1 MAPAP
6 IGPPSSHGCWHCRT
20 HAWSAPSRWPTTKDR
35 DGHRAGRRGASGITI
50 RHRTVDFDAAS
61 KPWKVDP
68 SASQMA
74 RRFGVSRNVV
84 VGIAFPNRALF
95 SWKPR
100 ARKLPTAREQER
112 APRKDETAMRDR
124 KPDTVIIP
132 PHKYDLERL
141 PFAKRLLELRPGE
154 CIWPINDGTPFLFC
168 AAKTAGKYCQHHQ
181 SRAVAVHRI
190 AKREK

>member
-1 MAPAP
+1 MLALA
-6 IGPPSSHGCWHCRT
+6 RT
-20 HAWSAPSRWPTTKDR
+20 PGQRRADGLPTKDR

-50 RHRTVDFDAAS
+50 QHRTADIEAAS
-61 KPWKVDP
+61 KPWKDDL
-68 SASQMA
+68 SASQIA
-74 RRFGVSRNVV
+74 RRFGVSPNVIA
-84 VGIAFPNRALF
+84 GIAFRNRALF
-95 SWKPR
+95 SSKPR
-100 ARKLPTAREQER
+100 ARNCRPHESKR
-112 APRKDETAMRDR
+112 APRKDKTAMRDR
-124 KPDTVIIP
+124 KPDTIIIP

-154 CIWPINDGTPFLFC
+154 CIWPINDGSPFLFC

>member
-1 MAPAP
+1 
-6 IGPPSSHGCWHCRT
+6 
-20 HAWSAPSRWPTTKDR
+20 
-35 DGHRAGRRGASGITI
+35 
-50 RHRTVDFDAAS
+50 
-61 KPWKVDP
+61 
-68 SASQMA
+68 
-74 RRFGVSRNVV
+74 
-84 VGIAFPNRALF
+84 
-95 SWKPR
+95 
-100 ARKLPTAREQER
+100 
-112 APRKDETAMRDR
+112 MRDR

-154 CIWPINDGTPFLFC
+154 CIWPINDGSPFLFC